1 MPDVSFLF
9 REPSFSFLFFTGNVC
24 DVVPKLL
31 ANCGYDVTVG
41 HRRYESTFFEI
52 SDAIRRMEGPRNI
65 AYKAVYQVPGGT
77 VLLDPEM
84 TVGSYK
90 DEIIESC
97 SEHGIEVF
105 VAIWERFSQSIL
117 CAHLAPGGASVD
129 VCVMEGVMQG
139 DAVNPPPSFL
149 KQTDPACLKMF
160 LVAAGVPLDS
170 IFGKVSA
177 RVYKLTV
184 SSEQ

>member
-24 DVVPKLL
+24 DVVPELL

-41 HRRYESTFFEI
+41 HRRSESTFFEI
-52 SDAIRRMEGPRNI
+52 SDAIRRIEGPRNI
-65 AYKAVYQVPGGT
+65 VYKAIYQVPGGM

-90 DEIIESC
+90 DEIIEFC

-105 VAIWERFSQSIL
+105 VAIWKRFSQSIL

-129 VCVMEGVMQG
+129 VCVMEGVIQG
-139 DAVNPPPSFL
+139 DAVNPPP

-160 LVAAGVPLDS
+160 LVAAGVPLDA

>member
-1 MPDVSFLF
+1 MTDVSFFF

-24 DVVPKLL
+24 DALPKLL

-41 HRRYESTFFEI
+41 HKWYESTFFEI
-52 SDAIRRMEGPRNI
+52 SDAIRGIEGPRNV
-65 AYKAVYQVPGGT
+65 AYKAVYQVPGGM

-84 TVGSYK
+84 TVSVYK
-90 DEIIESC
+90 DEIIDFC
-97 SEHGIEVF
+97 AEHGVEGF

-117 CAHLAPGGASVD
+117 CTHLAPEGVSVD

-139 DAVNPPPSFL
+139 DAVNAPPSFL
-149 KQTDPACLKMF
+149 NQTDPACLKMF
-160 LVAAGVPLDS
+160 LLAAGVPLDA
-170 IFGKVSA
+170 IFGKVLA